1 MASLS
6 SPVLARLVETR
17 GSGVGDQRGRARL
30 RGLRR
35 FSVPLLLTP
44 RLRYHP
50 GSRLSHARQ
59 SVLDDRGVPSL
70 LSLRHGTEQ
79 RGQEPKA
86 QNRFLTPLSDP
97 ESVPD
102 PFVYGKGEK
111 LDLDENDPLN
121 PPYSLCPVQDRDR
134 AGGFE
139 IGR

>member
-1 MASLS
+1 MPYLT
-6 SPVLARLVETR
+6 L
-17 GSGVGDQRGRARL
+17 GV
-30 RGLRR
+30 LRR

-121 PPYSLCPVQDRDR
+121 PLTAYARSKIETEQAVSRLADDSSIDPYI
-134 AGGFE
+134 A
-139 IGR
+139 